1 MQNTYGWSQTRQR
14 LHRYAFNSNEEAKKA
29 VCFCASPTLSPSRPP
44 PCFLPL
50 KALPAHSA
58 GHILQDGRAGTTQM
72 VCILLRC
79 MTIQLQPNHIMPRC
93 VLEFVCCACCLRL
106 SFISSI
112 ESPFAEW
119 SPSADAASLADL
131 RCYSL
136 PCCTIP
142 CGIVLRFVV
151 LRCILCCALSSL
163 AHLCPQLSLST

>member
-14 LHRYAFNSNEEAKKA
+14 LHRDAFNSNEEAKQA
-29 VCFCASPTLSPSRPP
+29 VCFCASPTLSPSVLPVFSPP
-44 PCFLPL
+44 ESAKNSWNRILPTAAHQLLPVRNRASSPCV
-50 KALPAHSA
+50 ASIWRE
-58 GHILQDGRAGTTQM
+58 HILQDGRAGTTQM

-119 SPSADAASLADL
+119 SPTC
-131 RCYSL
+131 RCSFT
-136 PCCTIP
+136 C
-142 CGIVLRFVV
+142 
-151 LRCILCCALSSL
+151 
-163 AHLCPQLSLST
+163 